1 MDRRLAAILYAD
13 VAGYSR
19 LTGVDEEGT
28 HQQLNAGL
36 DRLTSAIDEAGG
48 RVVHEAGDA
57 ILAEF
62 NSTISALQCAA
73 DFQRAMADQKPAE
86 QDGERLAFRV
96 GINLGEVID
105 DRDDIYGDGVN
116 VAARLEGLAETGGIC
131 ISRAVYDQVQGKI
144 DLGYEYLGEQSVKN
158 IAKPVRAYKVL
169 LDPADAGNLPKAD
182 HTSAAKAWWPVA
194 AGLAA
199 VLVSGGG
206 AYLRQNSQPDFT
218 PANMDQM
225 ALALPDK
232 PSIAVLPFTNMS
244 GDPEQEYFA
253 DGMTEDLITD
263 LSKLSGLFVI
273 ARNSSFS

>member
-131 ISRAVYDQVQGKI
+131 ISRAVYDQAQGKI

-169 LDPADAGNLPKAD
+169 LDPADAGKLLKAD
-182 HTSAAKAWWPVA
+182 HTSAAKAWWRVCGRPSSCAGYWRWRVFMAEQPARFYPRQYGSDGAGA
-194 AGLAA
+194 ARQAVHCRAA
-199 VLVSGGG
+199 VHQYV
-206 AYLRQNSQPDFT
+206 R
-218 PANMDQM
+218 
-225 ALALPDK
+225 
-232 PSIAVLPFTNMS
+232 
-244 GDPEQEYFA
+244 
-253 DGMTEDLITD
+253 
-263 LSKLSGLFVI
+263 
-273 ARNSSFS
+273 